1 MESLKSAFRPRWAI
15 TLFLSLLIGLTI
27 AGHLSSPPPSQRTLF
42 SDQAVHIAATLS
54 IWHDHDLEYTLGD
67 LERFRQTMPAD
78 PGPQGVF
85 LKVGSDGKLYY
96 AKPYLYA
103 AFASPFIAAFGLD
116 GFLIFNVLCLSAI
129 GAVAIKALTPHFGQ
143 LNALL
148 LATGLLLLSPFLAWT
163 PIAHPDLFIAALVVV
178 GGFLLLKP
186 DYSPACKISGAVL
199 LGLVLYE
206 KPTFVFLVGPMLLA
220 LYRTVSSKLLVLLAL
235 LTYAAWAA
243 PSTVNILQDG
253 NYLAYKG
260 LRFYVSGAT
269 RGTFPLE
276 EHWSGPPKDTFTDHV
291 FDASNIF
298 YAITAN
304 LPLLP
309 AKITDALIGRQTG
322 LLLYFPVGLLLLG
335 LLLPRVSWRGAA
347 LLGGLLAYLAFNWLV
362 FPTNGYGGA
371 GTYGPRYTMQALGVM
386 LLAVVLPVRAGYW
399 NATSSKSVTLVIGAM
414 LALAS
419 IFQFRVIP
427 PQPDAV
433 GDPSWIFRSAIA
445 TLFPVESF
453 LAPTI
458 SGVAPRSFSRT
469 DGRRNYLYMID
480 GSGGS
485 FQYDLG
491 AGSASRDI
499 VLFQSPRS
507 LRRNLTYPSS
517 IGVMVTRALE
527 LEFLARG
534 EVLGRSTALPGTV
547 NWVLLEQP
555 FKTQFHDALIGPFNL
570 QRITVRA
577 RPLDNAHAS
586 VPSWVNFCL
595 GEFSAENGCFAIDAD
610 ATPSRLAQ
618 HGIALP
624 VGWQIPE
631 DWGIWSSGK
640 YAALSIRAPG
650 TGRALQLAFSVYA
663 FTPAEAPT
671 LDVDV
676 TVNGTFLETWAFRH
690 GETLSHRTVRIA
702 SELIGSNARI
712 NIGFGIKQP
721 RSPASLGLSSDP
733 RQIGLGLA
741 DAQWSWIE

>member
-1 MESLKSAFRPRWAI
+1 MESLKSAFRPWWAI

-67 LERFRQTMPAD
+67 LERFRQKMPAD

-103 AFASPFIAAFGLD
+103 AFTSPFIAAFGLD

-129 GAVAIKALTPHFGQ
+129 GAVAIKALTKHFGQ

-206 KPTFVFLVGPMLLA
+206 KPTFVFLAGPMLLA

-371 GTYGPRYTMQALGVM
+371 GTYGPRYTMQAIGAM
-386 LLAVVLPVRAGYW
+386 LLAAVLPVRARSW
-399 NATSSKSVTLVIGAM
+399 APVPSKSMTLAIGAM
-414 LALAS
+414 LVVAS
-419 IFQFRVIP
+419 VLQFRVIP
-427 PQPDAV
+427 PTTPGVV
-433 GDPSWIFRSAIA
+433 GSSSWMFQSPLATIFPIETAISPSISSIA
-445 TLFPVESF
+445 PQSF
-453 LAPTI
+453 KRA
-458 SGVAPRSFSRT
+458 
-469 DGRRNYLYMID
+469 DGRGHYIYMID
-480 GSGGS
+480 GEGER
-485 FQYDLG
+485 FQYELG
-491 AGSASRDI
+491 TGSASRDI
-499 VLFQSPRS
+499 VLFQNGRDLMLGLSFP
-507 LRRNLTYPSS
+507 P
-517 IGVMVTRALE
+517 IGVTATRALA
-527 LEFLARG
+527 LEFLARD
-534 EVLGRSTALPGTV
+534 EVVGRSTVLPGTV
-547 NWVLLEQP
+547 EWVLLEQP

-618 HGIALP
+618 RGIALP

-650 TGRALQLAFSVYA
+650 TGRALQLTFSVYA

-671 LDVDV
+671 LNVDV

-702 SELIGSNARI
+702 SELIGSNERI